1 MKVIKELESLFHLSL
16 LFAVLIALVLVKTMC
31 MIGVVTTLVIAVN
44 SVVFALCCC
53 FMWATWMVKRTTRPA
68 TEQPPK

>member
-1 MKVIKELESLFHLSL
+1 
-16 LFAVLIALVLVKTMC
+16 MC